1 MGWSARRFERARP
14 RDSSRPPASSRAAR
28 AAATAAMDSLGAD
41 DDLVDLSEGEVL
53 LQLQELHRQL
63 AERRQTAKLERDAR
77 ARRPRERCVL
87 FSART
92 NY

>member
-1 MGWSARRFERARP
+1 
-14 RDSSRPPASSRAAR
+14 
-28 AAATAAMDSLGAD
+28 MDSLGAD

-77 ARRPRERCVL
+77 ARRPGERCVFL
-87 FSART
+87 SAHT
-92 NY
+92 NM